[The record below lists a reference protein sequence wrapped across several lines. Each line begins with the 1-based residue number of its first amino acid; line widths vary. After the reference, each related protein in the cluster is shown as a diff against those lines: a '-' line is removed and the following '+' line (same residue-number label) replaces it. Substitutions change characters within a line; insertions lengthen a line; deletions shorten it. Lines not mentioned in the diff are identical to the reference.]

1 VALAL
6 FAAGAGSEALNGR
19 TLSRS
24 GLRQVITGGLDVAVV
39 FGVGHL
45 LGAALS

>member
-6 FAAGAGSEALNGR
+6 FAAGAGIEALNGR

-24 GLRQVITGGLDVAVV
+24 GLRQVITGLDVAVV